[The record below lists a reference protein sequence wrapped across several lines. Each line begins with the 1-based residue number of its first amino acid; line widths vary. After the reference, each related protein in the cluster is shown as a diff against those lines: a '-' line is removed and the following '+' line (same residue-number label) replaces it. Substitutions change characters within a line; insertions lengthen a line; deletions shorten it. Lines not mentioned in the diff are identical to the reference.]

1 MDKML
6 QIQTKDAK
14 NFVFQGA
21 VWLLFLLDHFQV
33 Y

>member
-14 NFVFQGA
+14 NFGA